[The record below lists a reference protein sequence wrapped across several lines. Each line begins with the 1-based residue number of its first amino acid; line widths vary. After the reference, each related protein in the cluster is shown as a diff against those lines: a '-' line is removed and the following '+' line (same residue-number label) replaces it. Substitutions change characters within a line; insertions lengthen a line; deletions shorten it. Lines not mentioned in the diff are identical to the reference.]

1 MVTFA
6 SDSLAKLCSEDQLL
20 LLDSI
25 DRLRLQGINHYISLP
40 QIIVCGDQSSGKSS
54 VLEAISGV
62 SFPVKSNLCTRF
74 PTELVLRKAAH
85 ESVSVSIVPHESRT
99 EAERKALLAFGE
111 ELHDFDDLP
120 DLVERAKTEMGIRC
134 TVEHVQLIQDVVQ
147 SYMREPRCIILA
159 VVSAKND
166 FANQVVLKLARTAD
180 PRGTRTLGV
189 ITKPDTLVSGGQSEA
204 MYVSLARNQEVEFRH
219 GWHVLK
225 NMDSEKGATSLQTRD
240 EEEAEFFRSGA
251 WTALPYSC
259 LGIDKLRSRLSK
271 VLLQQI
277 TAELPSLMDEIDQ
290 KFKACKDQL
299 EKLGHPRA
307 TPEEQRRYLID
318 LSQSLQALVTSS
330 TGGNYDGSFFTDART
345 KSGYEQR
352 IRAVIQNLNEDFA
365 SEMSLRGHY
374 RQITGP
380 ESEKEPHSSDDCGV
394 VRISR
399 NDFVDEI
406 DELMRKTRGR
416 ELPGTFNPM
425 IVVDLFREQCR
436 PWEAIARRHVEKV
449 WGAASRFVKI
459 VVEHAADASTAKALR
474 RLVIDP
480 AMGKILEEMRA
491 KTTELL
497 SPHRSG
503 HPITY
508 NHYFTETLQKV
519 RGSRQHKKSPAEILR
534 TFFNVSHLEPRQ
546 HLSGYY
552 NLSALA
558 ESLEEC
564 RELNMRRFA
573 ANEALDC
580 LNAYYKV
587 AMKRFIDDVAV
598 EVIEAKLMTTLN
610 NILSPMSVYEMSAN
624 DVARIAGESEE
635 TRAERDQLNKQLDVL
650 RNGLATCKRF
660 VGLRISGDFVF
671 VSADSTD
678 DLDPSDDSYNDVHS
692 HPEADM
698 EAEFPASLSPLG
710 FASPAEAVTDEV
722 NIVPVE
728 MGKIEVSSSD
738 EVVKKK
744 KKKNKK
750 KVATRAWLEPEPEP
764 VPKAEAYNHPWV

>member
-6 SDSLAKLCSEDQLL
+6 SDSLTKLCSEDQLL

-85 ESVSVSIVPHESRT
+85 ESVSVSIVPHELRT

-111 ELHDFDDLP
+111 ELRDFDDLP
-120 DLVERAKTEMGIRC
+120 DLVERAKIEMGI
-134 TVEHVQLIQDVVQ
+134 TVHGRAFAKDILRIEVTGPNHPHLTIVDLPGLIHSETKSQTASDVQLIQDVVQ

-189 ITKPDTLVSGGQSEA
+189 ITKPDTLVPGGQSEA

-225 NMDSEKGATSLQTRD
+225 NMDSEKGATSLKTRD

-277 TAELPSLMDEIDQ
+277 TAELASLMDEIDQ

-374 RQITGP
+374 RQITDP
-380 ESEKEPHSSDDCGV
+380 ESENEPHSSGDCGV

-459 VVEHAADASTAKALR
+459 VVEHAADPSTAKALW

-508 NHYFTETLQKV
+508 NHYFTEALQKV
-519 RGSRQHKKSPAEILR
+519 RGSRQHKTSPAQILR
-534 TFFNVSHLEPRQ
+534 TFFSVSNLEPEQ

-598 EVIEAKLMTTLN
+598 EVIEAKLMTALN
-610 NILSPMSVYEMSAN
+610 NILSPMSVYEMSTI
-624 DVARIAGESEE
+624 DVTLIAGESEE
-635 TRAERDQLNKQLDVL
+635 TRAERDQLNKQLEVL

-660 VGLRISGDFVF
+660 VELRISGGREY
-671 VSADSTD
+671 
-678 DLDPSDDSYNDVHS
+678 PR
-692 HPEADM
+692 P
-698 EAEFPASLSPLG
+698 G
-710 FASPAEAVTDEV
+710 
-722 NIVPVE
+722 
-728 MGKIEVSSSD
+728 
-738 EVVKKK
+738 
-744 KKKNKK
+744 
-750 KVATRAWLEPEPEP
+750 
-764 VPKAEAYNHPWV
+764 